1 MVETNNTKKNN
12 NSVSTLIKLD
22 RSNNS
27 YSGTLTESSVIEATP
42 AYIYI
47 TIIPEIRGN
56 IVGYVRDSYGK
67 LIPDNNMFDQIRF
80 SSDGKGFIHFRS
92 GASVNGRFTKFYAGL
107 IEPDG
112 TQHIPFIELDNND
125 FDNIG
130 DAYPTGL
137 DISIYNLFRKN
148 AGKECKFVCWFI

>member
-22 RSNNS
+22 KSNNS

-47 TIIPEIRGN
+47 TIIPEIRFDN
-56 IVGYVRDSYGK
+56 VGYFRDKYGK

-80 SSDGKGFIHFRS
+80 SSDGKGYIHFRYAIS
-92 GASVNGRFTKFYAGL
+92 VHGAFTKFYAGL

-112 TQHIPFIELDNND
+112 TQHIPFIECDNND
-125 FDNIG
+125 FTESG

>member
-47 TIIPEIRGN
+47 TIIPKIMFDN
-56 IVGYVRDSYGK
+56 VGYSRDNYGK
-67 LIPDNNMFDQIRF
+67 LIPDNNLFDQIRF
-80 SSDGKGFIHFRS
+80 SSDGEGHINFRY
-92 GASVNGRFTKFYAGL
+92 AISVHGTFTKFYAGL

-112 TQHIPFIELDNND
+112 TQHIPFIELDND
-125 FDNIG
+125 VFDKNG
-130 DAYPTGL
+130 DTHPTGL

-148 AGKECKFVCWFI
+148 AGKKCKFVCWFI